1 MISFN
6 LHIPSIVIGFLLGYI
21 VVSILW
27 IIVSSNENWD
37 RGFGNG
43 YKACSEYYKLK
54 SEKTKNDEIHT
65 GTEK

>member
-21 VVSILW
+21 TISILW
-27 IIVSSNENWD
+27 LSVSFNENWD
-37 RGFGNG
+37 RGFSDG
-43 YKACSEYYKLK
+43 YKACIEYYKLK
-54 SEKTKNDEIHT
+54 FEKIKNDEIHT